1 MDVCGIR
8 ADRGTW
14 HCVSI
19 DREAPSS
26 LGIVGGP
33 PAIPI
38 ELLAVIKYSVG
49 AVQYLCRTP
58 APPLDTCVERLWL
71 LVDAPA
77 HSKERIAA
85 SGTIDLGINLHE
97 NQLRIYDPG
106 QPARSK
112 RFSGAVVSGTHSRPF
127 VIDPRELVSVIG
139 VRFRTGGAFPFLG
152 TPASE
157 LANTHVDLDVLWGT
171 SATELRERLCAG
183 KTPEERFNLL
193 EKTLMAHL
201 FRPLE
206 RHCAVRFA
214 LDTFGRPDP
223 GVAIR
228 DVARDA
234 GLSQRRFIQIF
245 AREVGMSPK
254 LFLSCPAFS
263 ASARNSAT
271 DRRCARLGSSGGGL
285 WVLRPIASDSRLS
298 IFLEPEPDGI
308 YSSTERMRDAKS
320 RDTGRVGQF
329 FPIRDSSAVG

>member
-1 MDVCGIR
+1 MN
-8 ADRGTW
+8 
-14 HCVSI
+14 
-19 DREAPSS
+19 EAPK
-26 LGIVGGP
+26 GDIVGGS

-49 AVQYLCRTP
+49 AVQYVCRTP
-58 APPLDTCVERLWL
+58 GPPLNTCVERLWL

-106 QPARSK
+106 QPERSK

-139 VRFRTGGAFPFLG
+139 VRFKPGGAFPFLG

-214 LDTFGRPDP
+214 LDTFGRADS

-254 LFLSCPAFS
+254 LFC
-263 ASARNSAT
+263 RV
-271 DRRCARLGSSGGGL
+271 RRFRQ
-285 WVLRPIASDSRLS
+285 VLETVRQTAV
-298 IFLEPEPDGI
+298 PDW
-308 YSSTERMRDAKS
+308 
-320 RDTGRVGQF
+320 GRVAVDCGYYDQSHLIHDFLF
-329 FPIRDSSAVG
+329 FSNLSPTEYVRQRSECAMQNHATLVG

>member
-1 MDVCGIR
+1 
-8 ADRGTW
+8 
-14 HCVSI
+14 
-19 DREAPSS
+19 
-26 LGIVGGP
+26 VGGP

-49 AVQYLCRTP
+49 AVQYICRTP

-85 SGTIDLGINLHE
+85 SGTINLGINLHE

-106 QPARSK
+106 QPERSK

-139 VRFRTGGAFPFLG
+139 VRFKPGGAFPFLG

-206 RHCAVRFA
+206 RHCAVGFA
-214 LDTFGRPDP
+214 LDTFGRPDSA
-223 GVAIR
+223 VAIR

-254 LFLSCPAFS
+254 LFC
-263 ASARNSAT
+263 RV
-271 DRRCARLGSSGGGL
+271 RRFRQA
-285 WVLRPIASDSRLS
+285 
-298 IFLEPEPDGI
+298 LETVRQTAAPDW
-308 YSSTERMRDAKS
+308 
-320 RDTGRVGQF
+320 GRVAVDCGYYDQSHLIHDFRF
-329 FPIRDSSAVG
+329 FSNLSPTEYARQRSECAMQNHATLVG